1 MNTPIQ
7 TDSAAQAIEISHGE
21 FLLFQKLIFDI
32 AGISLSDAKKTLLAG
47 RLSKRLKSYG
57 YTRFGDYYRHVTDRN
72 CQDELQVMVDL
83 LTTNETYFF
92 REPKHFDFLRL
103 KAGASRST
111 PFRVWS
117 AASSSGEEAYSIA
130 MVLAECLG
138 GAKWEVVGTDISS
151 RMLARAQ
158 SGHYRVERI
167 DGIPLPLLKRYCLKG
182 FGEQAGTLLISREL
196 RQRIQFL
203 HSNLMNPRRDIGN
216 FDVIFLRNVMIY
228 FDNDTKRKVIAN
240 LLPYLKPDGHFI
252 VGHSESLN
260 GLTDALVAVQP
271 TIYQCRGLPCS

>member
-1 MNTPIQ
+1 MNMPIHA
-7 TDSAAQAIEISHGE
+7 DGAAQAIEISHSE

-47 RLSKRLKSYG
+47 RLSKRLKHFG
-57 YTRFGDYYRHVTDRN
+57 YTHFGDYYRHVTDRDR
-72 CQDELQVMVDL
+72 QDELQVMVDL

-103 KAGASRST
+103 KAAASRSSS
-111 PFRVWS
+111 FRAWS

-138 GAKWEVVGTDISS
+138 NAHWEVVGTDISS

-158 SGHYRVERI
+158 SGHYRIERI
-167 DGIPLPLLKRYCLKG
+167 DGIPVPLLKRYCLKG

-203 HSNLMNPRRDIGN
+203 HSNLMSPRRDIGS

-228 FDNDTKRKVIAN
+228 FDNDTKRKVISN

-271 TIYQCRGLPCS
+271 TIYQCRGRS